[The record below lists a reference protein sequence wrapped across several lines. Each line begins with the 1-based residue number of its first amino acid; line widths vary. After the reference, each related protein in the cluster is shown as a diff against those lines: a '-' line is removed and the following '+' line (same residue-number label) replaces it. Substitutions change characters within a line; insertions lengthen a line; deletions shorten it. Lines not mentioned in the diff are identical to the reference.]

1 MENQPITNMRV
12 SYFCALAARG
22 KFVLLYLLSLPLSA
36 QIVREVDFPYQ
47 ADLIVCEVPYE
58 YQADVL
64 IYVAD
69 KKYELRDDKCFWLF
83 TKNSYEA
90 DFTMYFTS
98 YQYQADLKVYYVDQ
112 KYKARWKNKKK
123 ENILK

>member
-1 MENQPITNMRV
+1 MRV
-12 SYFCALAARG
+12 SNFFALAARG
-22 KFVLLYLLSLPLSA
+22 QLLILLLFPLFSPA
-36 QIVREVDFPYQ
+36 QIVKEVKFPYQ
-47 ADLIVCEVPYE
+47 ADIIACEVLYE

-64 IYVAD
+64 IYVTD
-69 KKYELRDDKCFWLF
+69 KKYELRDDNCFWLF

-123 ENILK
+123 ENLLK

>member
-1 MENQPITNMRV
+1 MRA
-12 SYFCALAARG
+12 STFCALAARG

-64 IYVAD
+64 VYITD
-69 KKYELRDDKCFWLF
+69 KKYELRDHKCFWYM
-83 TKNSYEA
+83 TDKSYEA
-90 DFTMYFTS
+90 DYTIYFTR
-98 YQYQADLKVYYVDQ
+98 YQYQSDLKVYFVDQ
-112 KYKARWKNKKK
+112 KYKVRWRNEEKKK
-123 ENILK
+123 LL

>member
-1 MENQPITNMRV
+1 MRV
-12 SYFCALAARG
+12 SIFFALAARR
-22 KFVLLYLLSLPLSA
+22 LLFLFTLFPSFLFA
-36 QIVREVDFPYQ
+36 QIVKEVNFPYQ
-47 ADLIVCEVPYE
+47 AEIIACEVLYE

-64 IYVAD
+64 IYVTD
-69 KKYELRDDKCFWLF
+69 KKYELRDDNCFWLF

-123 ENILK
+123 ENLLK